1 MLLYRKSCILMS
13 STELSEF
20 FKTRRLA
27 MEKDRNLQSSE
38 TGEFKKVLGVGS
50 LVMFG
55 LAYMAP
61 TVVFNY
67 KGFRKL
73 PPEMNLDA

>member
-1 MLLYRKSCILMS
+1 
-13 STELSEF
+13 
-20 FKTRRLA
+20 

-67 KGFRKL
+67 MGFRKL